1 MGEFMFKYGQI
12 LLVCMFACVATL
24 FGPNCLGQEN
34 GGQPNGAVPAVSIS
48 LSPCEVSGT
57 NEGVKEKVRCGTFEV
72 FEDRNRKSGRKIG
85 LKIVVFPATGQDK
98 AADPLFYIPGG
109 PGSSATEDAPF
120 VAQQFARIREHRDLV
135 FVDQRGTGGS
145 NPLNCDLFNPADLR
159 SYLGDYFPLEDVRKC
174 REQLAPKANLRL
186 YTTPI
191 AIDDLDDVRAAL
203 GYAQI
208 NIIGGS
214 YGTRA
219 AQVYLKLHQTRVRA
233 IILHGVSPT
242 NQFMPRDF
250 PQHTQRALNG
260 VMADCAVD
268 EACRAAFPNLGAEV
282 NSVLKRLLR
291 GPVEVEL
298 KRPRESVRINL
309 SRDLTAEA
317 IRYMLYQPSAASR
330 IPLFIHLAA
339 QGNFGP
345 LAEAAISY
353 RQQIVA
359 TGSNGMYLSVT
370 CAEDLPPIKPGEG
383 ERNGVNTFLGDYRLR
398 QQRAAC
404 ALWLRAKIPNNY
416 AEPTRSDVPALILTG
431 QWDPVTPPIYG
442 DTAAKCLSHSLHVI
456 VPHGGHGFNGLNGL
470 DCIDN
475 LIVSFIER
483 GTTTGLDTS
492 CVSSIGRKGFLLRLP
507 DSNK

>member
-1 MGEFMFKYGQI
+1 MQ
-12 LLVCMFACVATL
+12 
-24 FGPNCLGQEN
+24 
-34 GGQPNGAVPAVSIS
+34 
-48 LSPCEVSGT
+48 
-57 NEGVKEKVRCGTFEV
+57 CGTVDV
-72 FEDRNRKSGRKIG
+72 FEDRRRETGRKIA
-85 LKIVVFPATGQDK
+85 LKIVIFPATGQDK

-120 VAQQFARIREHRDLV
+120 VAQQFAKIREHRDLV

-159 SYLGDYFPLEDVRKC
+159 SYLSDYFPLEAVRKC
-174 REQLAPKANLRL
+174 REQLEPKANLKL

-191 AIDDLDDVRAAL
+191 AMDDLDDVRAAL
-203 GYAQI
+203 GYKQI

-250 PQHTQRALNG
+250 PQHTERALDG
-260 VMADCAVD
+260 VMADCAAD
-268 EACRAAFPNLGAEV
+268 DACRAAFPDLRAEAR
-282 NSVLKRLLR
+282 SVLERLLR

-298 KRPRESVRINL
+298 KRQKESVRISL
-309 SRDLTAEA
+309 SRDLTTEA
-317 IRYMLYQPSAASR
+317 IRYMLYQPAAASR
-330 IPLFIHLAA
+330 IPLFMHLAA
-339 QGNFGP
+339 QGNFMP
-345 LAEAAISY
+345 FAEAAISF

-370 CAEDLPPIKPGEG
+370 CAEDLPMIKPGEG
-383 ERNGVNTFLGDYRLR
+383 ERNGVNTLLGDYRLR

-404 ALWLRAKIPNNY
+404 ALWRRGNIPKDY
-416 AEPTRSDVPALILTG
+416 AEPTRADVPALILTG
-431 QWDPVTPPIYG
+431 QWDPVTPPMYG
-442 DTAAKCLSHSLHVI
+442 DTAAKYLSHSLHVI

-475 LIVSFIER
+475 LVVSFINR

-492 CVSSIGRKGFLLRLP
+492 CVNAIARKGFLLELP
-507 DSNK
+507 DSRKQD